1 MERFSIAIERLGY
14 LQEESVDLFS
24 LVDADVFASWLDHFE
39 VPHALR
45 TDGTI
50 EVRIYSI
57 CVPSPLE
64 RYIAHED
71 EDYSS
76 EDYDLWTVDPAI
88 FEAAAFI
95 RQIAGTEVVTEL
107 IDEAYGIWTAGTAL
121 GAFSPT
127 MDRDEL
133 EEAFGQLY
141 RGHYAS
147 VAALLV
153 QTRSCTP
160 DAASTTSSRTGPLRW
175 TTSPHCSESSGRMAS
190 GSTTSPPDRWATRR
204 RRMTDAEDKAAP
216 RHTAQGALRRASG
229 SLQRRPHHKA
239 WRMQESL

>member
-76 EDYDLWTVDPAI
+76 DDYDLWTVDPAI

-147 VAALLV
+147 VTALLV
-153 QTRSCTP
+153 QNQELYAGCGF
-160 DAASTTSSRTGPLRW
+160 DDVI
-175 TTSPHCSESSGRMAS
+175 
-190 GSTTSPPDRWATRR
+190 PDRTTAVDDIPALLGIVGKDGFWFHDVTARQVGDTKK
-204 RRMTDAEDKAAP
+204 EDD
-216 RHTAQGALRRASG
+216 
-229 SLQRRPHHKA
+229 
-239 WRMQESL
+239 

>member
-24 LVDADVFASWLDHFE
+24 LVDADVFTSWLDHFE

-45 TDGTI
+45 SDGTI

-76 EDYDLWTVDPAI
+76 DDYDLWTVDPAL
-88 FEAAAFI
+88 FETAAFI
-95 RQIAGTEVVTEL
+95 RQIAGTEIITEL
-107 IDEAYGIWTAGTAL
+107 IDEAYGIWSAGIAL

-127 MDRDEL
+127 MDRNEL
-133 EEAFGQLY
+133 EEAYGRLY
-141 RGHYAS
+141 RGHFAS

-153 QTRSCTP
+153 QNQELYAGCGFDDVIPNR
-160 DAASTTSSRTGPLRW
+160 TTALNDIPALLGIVGKDGFWFHDVSVRQAVAPK
-175 TTSPHCSESSGRMAS
+175 E
-190 GSTTSPPDRWATRR
+190 
-204 RRMTDAEDKAAP
+204 ED
-216 RHTAQGALRRASG
+216 
-229 SLQRRPHHKA
+229 
-239 WRMQESL
+239 

>member
-107 IDEAYGIWTAGTAL
+107 IDEAYGIWTAGIDL

-127 MDRDEL
+127 MDRVEL
-133 EEAFGQLY
+133 EAAFGRLY

-153 QTRSCTP
+153 QNQELYAGCGF
-160 DAASTTSSRTGPLRW
+160 DDVI
-175 TTSPHCSESSGRMAS
+175 
-190 GSTTSPPDRWATRR
+190 PDRATAVDDIPALLGIVGKDGFWFHDVSARQVGD
-204 RRMTDAEDKAAP
+204 TKKEDD
-216 RHTAQGALRRASG
+216 
-229 SLQRRPHHKA
+229 
-239 WRMQESL
+239 